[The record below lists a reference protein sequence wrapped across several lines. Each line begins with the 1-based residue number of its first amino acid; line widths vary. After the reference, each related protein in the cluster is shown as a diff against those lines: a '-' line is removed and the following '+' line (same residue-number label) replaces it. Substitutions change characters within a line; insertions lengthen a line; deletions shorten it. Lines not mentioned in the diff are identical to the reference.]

1 MDQIAESRPTHQDER
16 CDHPIWTQT
25 HAGTAR
31 YTAWSGF
38 IRNSFRAIPD
48 HHDEKEVASE
58 IGLMYRQLPA
68 AREDKQTHH
77 LDI

>member
-1 MDQIAESRPTHQDER
+1 MSAVTTPYGHR
-16 CDHPIWTQT
+16 
-25 HAGTAR
+25 HAQAPRGILLGVAS
-31 YTAWSGF
+31 YG
-38 IRNSFRAIPD
+38 NSLRAIPD

-68 AREDKQTHH
+68 AREDKHTHH